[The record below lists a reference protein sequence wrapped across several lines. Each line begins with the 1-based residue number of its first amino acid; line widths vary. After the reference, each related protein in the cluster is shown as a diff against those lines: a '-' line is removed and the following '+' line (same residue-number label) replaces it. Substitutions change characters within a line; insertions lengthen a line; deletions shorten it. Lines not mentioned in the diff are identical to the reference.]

1 VMPKGV
7 EQMPKGVE
15 QAHRYIPNTDAD
27 CQAMLEAIGLTSI
40 ADLFRGIPDNLRL
53 TRPLNI
59 PQALSEQEMLRHMQ
73 TLGGRNANVE
83 DYTAFLGAGA
93 YHHFVPS
100 IVSALISRGEFMT
113 AYTPYQPEMAQGTL
127 QAMYEY
133 QTLICQLTDLEV
145 ANASLYDGASG
156 LAEAVLMARRITHR
170 EEVLISDA
178 VHPEYRAVLRTY
190 LRNLGT
196 QVVEVAVDA
205 TGQTPL
211 PQIKSRLSPQT
222 ACVVGQSPNFFGVI
236 EDFSGFAEAAHTQ
249 GALLV
254 QVVTEPISLGLLKPP
269 GAWGA
274 DIALGEGQAFGNALS
289 YGGPYLGFFAT
300 REQYVR
306 QMPGRLAGETVD
318 SEGRRGYVLTL
329 STREQHIRREKATSN
344 ICTNEGLCALA
355 ATIYLCTLGKVGL
368 RQLAQLN
375 LQRATYARQQL
386 ATVPGCR
393 PAFSGPTFNEF
404 ALETPKPA
412 CEIIGRLIDQRIIA
426 GVDLGRFYPE
436 HSHALLICVTEMNS
450 REDIDRLCTSIAAAV
465 RA

>member
-1 VMPKGV
+1 M
-7 EQMPKGVE
+7 
-15 QAHRYIPNTDAD
+15 RYIPNTDAD
-27 CQAMLEAIGLTSI
+27 RRGMLEAMGLRSVE
-40 ADLFRGIPDNLRL
+40 DLFSGVPQELRL
-53 TRPLNI
+53 ARPLNI
-59 PQALSEQEMLRHMQ
+59 PKALSEQEMLRHMRI
-73 TLGGRNANVE
+73 LSDRNAHVE
-83 DYTAFLGAGA
+83 DYAAFLGAGA
-93 YHHFVPS
+93 YHHFIPS
-100 IVSALISRGEFMT
+100 IVPMLISRGEFMT

-156 LAEAVLMARRITHR
+156 LAEAVLMARRITR
-170 EEVLISDA
+170 RDQVLISEA

-190 LRNLGT
+190 LRYLGT
-196 QVVEVAVDA
+196 QLREVAVDD

-211 PQIKSRLSPQT
+211 PRVRQGLSQQT
-222 ACVVGQSPNFFGVI
+222 AGVVVQSPNFFGVI
-236 EDFSGFAEAAHTQ
+236 EDLSGFAEAAHTQ

-254 QVVTEPISLGLLKPP
+254 QVVAEPVALGLLKPP

-274 DIALGEGQAFGNALS
+274 DIALGEGHAFGNALS

-306 QMPGRLAGETVD
+306 QMPGRLAGETID
-318 SEGRRGYVLTL
+318 TEGRRGYVLTL

-355 ATIYLCTLGKVGL
+355 ATIYLCTLGKEGL

-393 PAFSGPTFNEF
+393 LAFSGPTFNEF
-404 ALETPKPA
+404 VLETPIPA
-412 CEIIGRLIDQRIIA
+412 RQLITQLLAQRIIA
-426 GVDLGRFYPE
+426 GVELGRFYPAR
-436 HSHALLICVTEMNS
+436 SHALLICVTEMNR
-450 REDIDRLCTSIAAAV
+450 REDIDRLCTALSAIV
-465 RA
+465 

>member
-1 VMPKGV
+1 ML
-7 EQMPKGVE
+7 
-15 QAHRYIPNTDAD
+15 
-27 CQAMLEAIGLTSI
+27 QAMDLTSSE
-40 ADLFRGIPDNLRL
+40 DLFAGIPPALRFARAL
-53 TRPLNI
+53 DI
-59 PQALSEQEMLRHMQ
+59 PKALSEQEMLRHMR
-73 TLGGRNANVE
+73 TLASRNADVE
-83 DYTAFLGAGA
+83 EYVAFLGAGA
-93 YHHFVPS
+93 YHHFIPS
-100 IVSALISRGEFMT
+100 IVPVLLSRGEFMT

-156 LAEAVLMARRITHR
+156 LAEGVLMARRVTR
-170 EEVLISDA
+170 RDGVLISEA
-178 VHPEYRAVLRTY
+178 VHPEYRAVLQTY
-190 LRNLGT
+190 LQNLGT
-196 QVVEVAVDA
+196 RVHEVPVDE

-211 PQIKSRLSPQT
+211 ARVNAGMSDQT
-222 ACVVGQSPNFFGVI
+222 ACVVVQSPNFFGVI
-236 EDFSGFAEAAHTQ
+236 EDLTGFADTAHAR

-254 QVVTEPISLGLLKPP
+254 QAISEPVSLGLLKPP

-274 DIALGEGQAFGNALS
+274 DIALGEGHAFGNPLS

-306 QMPGRLAGETVD
+306 QMPGRLSGETVD
-318 SEGRRGYVLTL
+318 TEGRRGYVLTL

-375 LQRATYARQQL
+375 LQRAAYARQQL
-386 ATVPGCR
+386 AAIPGCR
-393 PAFSGPTFNEF
+393 LPFSGPTFNEF
-404 ALETPKPA
+404 VLETPKPA
-412 CEIIGRLIDQRIIA
+412 REIIARLIDQRIIA
-426 GVDLGRFYPE
+426 GVDLARFYPARPQ
-436 HSHALLICVTEMNS
+436 ALLVCVTEMNP
-450 REDIDRLCTSIAAAV
+450 REDIDRLCTALATAV